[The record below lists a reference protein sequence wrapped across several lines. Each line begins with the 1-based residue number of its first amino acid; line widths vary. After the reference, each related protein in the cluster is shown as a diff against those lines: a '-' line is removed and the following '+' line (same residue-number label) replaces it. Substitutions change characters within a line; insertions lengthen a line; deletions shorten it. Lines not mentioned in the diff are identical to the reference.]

1 MKMSIVAA
9 LATLLAIAI
18 SLPARA
24 GESVTNSTWEAQQ
37 AQIQQ
42 LENELA
48 ALKARLDS
56 TSGVK
61 PASYVTYDAAAVTN
75 STSTSGFSTA
85 NEGCASCGN
94 GGCGCGDCDFGCH
107 PSGFYA
113 GGAAV
118 WYRPFFEDNIAISRS
133 TIVGPDLVTESTSFH
148 YDYQATPRVWLGYVA
163 DGGLGIRGQYWQYD
177 DQAKPVALGDA
188 NAQTILN
195 VSANN
200 APNTIGFAQS
210 TGDGNAMVA
219 NHSLK
224 LEIADLEVT
233 KRIYGGFTTMTFSG
247 GARYVQMEQDFR
259 VSNFLANGQL
269 AGLFGHR
276 LQYEGVGPT
285 VALDLRRPIG
295 WSPLSIIGGARGSIL
310 FGNTDQLIVTQLPGT
325 VGVGIR
331 SEDEVMSI
339 LETQF
344 GLEWAYHIAANGRF
358 FVSGVIEAQLWQ
370 NAGSASLD
378 TGDLGLIGFGFN
390 AGLAR

>member
-1 MKMSIVAA
+1 MRMSIVTAF
-9 LATLLAIAI
+9 ATLLAVAM

-24 GESVTNSTWEAQQ
+24 GEPVSSEAWEAQQ
-37 AQIQQ
+37 AQIKQ

-48 ALKARLDS
+48 ALKSRLDS
-56 TSGVK
+56 GSGVK
-61 PASYVTYDAAAVTN
+61 QAGYVEYDSAAATG
-75 STSTSGFSTA
+75 TTSGFSNAT
-85 NEGCASCGN
+85 EVTGD
-94 GGCGCGDCDFGCH
+94 CGCNDCDFGCH

-118 WYRPFFEDNIAISRS
+118 WYRPFFEDNIGITRS
-133 TIVGPDLVTESTSFH
+133 TIVGPGPSIVTESTSFY
-148 YDYQATPRVWLGYVA
+148 YDYEVTPRVWLGYVA
-163 DGGLGIRGQYWQYD
+163 DGGLGMRGQYWQFD
-177 DQAKPVALGDA
+177 AQAKPIALQDG
-188 NAQTILN
+188 NAFTLLA
-195 VSANN
+195 VGANN
-200 APNTIGFAQS
+200 AAGTLGIVQTSA
-210 TGDGNAMVA
+210 DGAAEVA
-219 NHSLK
+219 THSLK

-233 KRIYGGFTTMTFSG
+233 KRIYGGYTTMVFSG

-259 VSNFLANGQL
+259 ATGLAPNAQVI
-269 AGLFGHR
+269 GLYQHR
-276 LQYEGVGPT
+276 LTYEGVGPT

-295 WSPLSIIGGARGSIL
+295 WSPLSLIGGARGSIL
-310 FGNTDQLIVTQLPGT
+310 FGSTDQLIVSELPGQI
-325 VGVGIR
+325 GVGIR
-331 SEDEVMSI
+331 EEEEVMSI